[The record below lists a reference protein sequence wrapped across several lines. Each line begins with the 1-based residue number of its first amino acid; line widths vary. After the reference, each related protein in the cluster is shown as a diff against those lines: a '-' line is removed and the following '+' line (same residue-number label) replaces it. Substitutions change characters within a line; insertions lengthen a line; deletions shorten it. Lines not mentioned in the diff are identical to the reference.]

1 MYEYF
6 KGKLIKI
13 TPTNIVVEVGQIGYL
28 ISVANPYAWSDQVGQ
43 SITLY
48 VHQVIREDAHTLYG
62 FVDSAEKA
70 LFLRL
75 ISVSGIGPKSALAII
90 AASDNAGLIT
100 AIDSSD
106 IKYLMKFP
114 GVGKKTAMQMAL
126 DLAGK
131 FDLTGADALV
141 ATSAGTAP
149 ENQALSEALEA
160 LQALGY
166 KAGELAK
173 VKKKL
178 EQEKAL
184 TSEAYIKLA
193 LKMMMK

>member
-6 KGKLIKI
+6 NGKLTKI
-13 TPTNIVVEVGQIGYL
+13 TPTYIVIEVNQIGYL
-28 ISVANPYAWSDQVGQ
+28 INVANPYAWTALTNTEVK
-43 SITLY
+43 IY

-62 FVDSAEKA
+62 FVNEAEKA

-90 AASDNAGLIT
+90 AASDNEGLIN
-100 AIDSSD
+100 AIDNND
-106 IKYLMKFP
+106 IKYLTKFP
-114 GVGKKTAMQMAL
+114 GVGKKTAMQMIL

-131 FDLTGADALV
+131 FDATGAVGVSLLDSSPQGNLAL
-141 ATSAGTAP
+141 
-149 ENQALSEALEA
+149 EEAMEA

-166 KAGELAK
+166 KAGELSK

-178 EQEKAL
+178 DAKAQL
-184 TSEAYIKLA
+184 TSEEYIKQA
-193 LKMMMK
+193 LKLMMK

>member
-6 KGKLIKI
+6 QGQLVKI
-13 TPTNIVVEVGQIGYL
+13 TPTYIVVDVAHVGYL
-28 ISVANPYAWSDQVGQ
+28 INVANPYAWSNRMNQE
-43 SITLY
+43 IKIY

-62 FVDSAEKA
+62 FTDQVEKA

-90 AASDNAGLIT
+90 AADDNAGLVN

-106 IKYLMKFP
+106 TKYLTKFP
-114 GVGKKTAMQMAL
+114 GVGKKTAMQMVL

-131 FDLTGADALV
+131 FDATASAELVSVSADNK
-141 ATSAGTAP
+141 
-149 ENQALSEALEA
+149 NQELMEAIEA

-166 KAGELAK
+166 KATELK
-173 VKKKL
+173 KIQKKL
-178 EQEKAL
+178 EAEAGL
-184 TSEAYIKLA
+184 TSEEYIKAA
-193 LKMMMK
+193 LKLMMK